1 MEEEIARLEEEK
13 IEIMKEYE
21 DKLEDLK
28 ASYQNSEERI
38 AELTELKKVIES
50 ERIAAVK
57 EKDRLSGEV
66 IELKA
71 HLK

>member
-1 MEEEIARLEEEK
+1 MEEEIAKLEEEK

>member
-28 ASYQNSEERI
+28 GSYQNSEERI

-66 IELKA
+66 VELKA